1 MSRAKKWV
9 YTLNN
14 PSENELRTAEDLY
27 LSSHG
32 LIYHVFGKETGDS
45 GTPHLQGFI
54 LFQERKRLS
63 TLRSIFS
70 RAHFEVARGTPHQA
84 ADYCKKEG
92 DFKEFGSLPP
102 QTQGKRSDWE
112 RLREYVTE
120 LGRHPLQR
128 DLILEFPGL
137 VARYPGAVRNY
148 VSAVLPPVSLT
159 DSVPRSGWQT
169 ELETRLL
176 ETPDDRTVEFIIDS
190 EGNAG
195 KTWFCQYM
203 LTKYPDTVQYLRI
216 GKRDDLTYVIDE
228 TRTIFLF
235 DVPRGQMQYLQYN
248 VLEQL
253 KDRMIFSPKYNSTL
267 KILCGNCHV
276 VVFTNEDVD
285 LNALSADRFR
295 TVYLDRS

>member
-1 MSRAKKWV
+1 MSRAKKWC

-14 PSENELRTAEDLY
+14 PTDVELRTAEDLY

-32 LIYHVFGKETGDS
+32 LVYHVYGKETGDS
-45 GTPHLQGFI
+45 GTFHLQGFC

-63 TLRSIFS
+63 TVRGIFQ
-70 RAHFEVARGTPHQA
+70 RAHWEAARGTPHQA

-92 DFKEFGSLPP
+92 DFKEYGSLPP

-128 DLILEFPGL
+128 DLILEFPAL
-137 VARYPGAVRNY
+137 VARYPGAVRDY

-159 DSVPRSGWQT
+159 SSVPRSGWQS
-169 ELETRLL
+169 ELEERLL
-176 ETPDDRTVEFIIDS
+176 DTPDDRTVEFIIDA
-190 EGNAG
+190 EGNTG

-203 LTKYPDTVQYLRI
+203 LTKFPDKVQYLRI
-216 GKRDDLTYVIDE
+216 GKRDDLAYVIDE

-235 DVPRGQMQYLQYN
+235 DVPRGQLQYLQYN
-248 VLEQL
+248 ILEQL
-253 KDRMIFSPKYNSTL
+253 KDRMIFSPKYASTV
-267 KILCGNCHV
+267 KILSGNPHV
-276 VVFTNEDVD
+276 VVFTNEEI
-285 LNALSADRFR
+285 NMAALSADRYR
-295 TVYLDRS
+295 TTYVDSV